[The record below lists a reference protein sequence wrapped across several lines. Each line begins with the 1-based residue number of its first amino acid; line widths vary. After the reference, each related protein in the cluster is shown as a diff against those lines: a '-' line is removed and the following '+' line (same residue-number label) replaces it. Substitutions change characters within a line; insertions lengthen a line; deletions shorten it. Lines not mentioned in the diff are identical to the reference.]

1 MSDIA
6 GSKKRLNAAY
16 GALAKQVGPDTLPL
30 LEKAQRAWLSY
41 RNAECDYQS
50 EPLGG
55 ASMISSARIA
65 CTADMNNK
73 RAAKLEEAVKAGQ

>member
-16 GALAKQVGPDTLPL
+16 GALARKIGPDTLPL
-30 LEKAQRAWLSY
+30 LEKAQKAWLSY
-41 RNAECDYQS
+41 RNAQCDYMA
-50 EPLGG
+50 EPLVGL
-55 ASMISSARIA
+55 SMISSARIA

-73 RAAKLEEAVKAGQ
+73 RAAELEEAVKAGQ